1 MKICVVGAGAVGGW
15 YAGLLAE
22 AGHEVHCVT
31 RSDYATIQQRG
42 LVLRDTAGE
51 RSVKIASAQPDTSSI
66 GHCDLIIVAA
76 KATANS
82 TLPPTVKPLLGP
94 NSILLTLQ
102 NGMGNV
108 EAFASLL
115 PNDRI
120 VAGLCFV
127 CINRIASGVISNT
140 MHGYVRMAAAHGDI
154 NPVVNTCVNAFREA
168 GVECE
173 AEPSLSAVLWKKL
186 CWNIPFN
193 GLAIAAGGL
202 TTDQILADPML
213 RQRARVLMNEVR
225 EAADRC
231 GVPFSEKHIA
241 KQFDVTEGMGAYRP
255 SSLIDYQAGREVE
268 VGALWGIP
276 LQRGLLAGAKMP
288 ELQKL
293 QDEILTKLAQRRS

>member
-42 LVLRDTAGE
+42 LVLRDTTGE
-51 RSVKIASAQPDTSSI
+51 RTVKVASARPDTAAI
-66 GHCDLIIVAA
+66 GECDLIIIAA

-82 TLPPTVKPLLGP
+82 TLPTLIKPLVGP

-115 PNDRI
+115 PDNRI

-127 CINRIASGVISNT
+127 CINRTAAGVISNT
-140 MHGYVRMAAAHGDI
+140 MHGYVRMAAAEGGI
-154 NPVVNTCVNAFREA
+154 NPAVNLCVNVFREA

-193 GLAIAAGGL
+193 GLAVAAGGL
-202 TTDQILADPML
+202 TTDQILANSEL
-213 RQRARVLMNEVR
+213 RQRALNLMNEVR
-225 EAADRC
+225 EAAERC

-241 KQFDVTEGMGAYRP
+241 KQFAVTEGMGAYRP

-268 VGALWGIP
+268 VEALWGIP
-276 LQRGLLAGAKMP
+276 LRRGLHAGATMP

-293 QDEILTKLAQRRS
+293 KAEISAKLAQRCS

>member
-1 MKICVVGAGAVGGW
+1 MKLCVVGAGAVGGW

-31 RSDYATIQQRG
+31 RSDYAIIQQRG
-42 LVLRDTAGE
+42 LVLRDAAGE
-51 RSVKIASAQPDTSSI
+51 RTVRVASVQPDTSAI
-66 GHCDLIIVAA
+66 GRCDLIIIAA

-82 TLPPTVKPLLGP
+82 TLPPVIKPLLSP

-115 PNDRI
+115 PIDQI

-127 CINRIASGVISNT
+127 CINRTASGVISNT
-140 MHGYVRMAAAHGDI
+140 MHGYVRMAAAQGDI
-154 NPVVNTCVNAFREA
+154 NPAVHTCVNAFREA

-202 TTDQILADPML
+202 TTDQILVDPGL
-213 RQRARVLMNEVR
+213 RQRAFNLMNEVR
-225 EAADRC
+225 EAAERC

-241 KQFDVTEGMGAYRP
+241 RQFAVTEGMGAYRP
-255 SSLIDYQAGREVE
+255 SSLIDYLAGREVE
-268 VGALWGIP
+268 VDALWGIP
-276 LQRGLLAGAKMP
+276 LQRGLAAGATMP

-293 QDEILTKLAQRRS
+293 KDEILIKLAHRRS